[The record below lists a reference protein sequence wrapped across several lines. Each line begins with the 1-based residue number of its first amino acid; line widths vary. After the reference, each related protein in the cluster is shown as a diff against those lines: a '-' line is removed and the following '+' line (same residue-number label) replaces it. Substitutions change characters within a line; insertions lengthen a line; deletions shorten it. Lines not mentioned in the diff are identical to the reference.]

1 MGQDGRVSSSDD
13 LVVLEPRPGST
24 APNAIVGLSQIAA
37 STAFAVSGLLPSTLG
52 AAAER
57 VVNAALDAV
66 VPPVVDAIISRI
78 NLTEVVL
85 DNVDIDHLVAAASM
99 EPIIDRLP
107 LVDLANYII
116 DEIDLSKIIRQSSGG
131 IATDAVS
138 SARVQAVEVDTM
150 LTSIVDKLLR
160 RGQRDGQVLA
170 PPADSQRISGA

>member
-1 MGQDGRVSSSDD
+1 M
-13 LVVLEPRPGST
+13 
-24 APNAIVGLSQIAA
+24 
-37 STAFAVSGLLPSTLG
+37 
-52 AAAER
+52 
-57 VVNAALDAV
+57 VNAALDAV